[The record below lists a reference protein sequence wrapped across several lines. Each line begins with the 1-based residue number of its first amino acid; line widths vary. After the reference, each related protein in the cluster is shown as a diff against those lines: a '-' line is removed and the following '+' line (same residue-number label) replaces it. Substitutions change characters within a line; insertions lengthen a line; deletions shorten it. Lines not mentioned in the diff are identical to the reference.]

1 MDKQLNVSVNLRD
14 SVRLFLNSYVGYT
27 DAQNLRS
34 LYISM
39 FEKSTSKQQ
48 LDESIDKITVDD
60 NTEVDDRSAEALRN
74 LHERINRDFF

>member
-14 SVRLFLNSYVGYT
+14 SVCLFLNSYVGYT
-27 DAQNLRS
+27 DAQKLRS
-34 LYISM
+34 LYLSM

-48 LDESIDKITVDD
+48 LDESIDKITVGD

-74 LHERINRDFF
+74 LHERINHDFF